1 MKFSQ
6 REVYDLLVFDLNEN
20 LVANLDS
27 LKDVRIYYSESH
39 ETYFVYAKDA
49 LLNTD
54 LLKFV
59 GKENEQTDLQKLLS
73 GNKKVI
79 SIPRRKEKFCK
90 LIAKSLIRN
99 TKTEIDQVI
108 MLEFPKVKIESK
120 PVFEANVVQPSEF
133 DVIFKVIPEND
144 EFFKVH
150 I

>member
-6 REVYDLLVFDLNEN
+6 HEVYDLMVFDENEN

-73 GNKKVI
+73 GNKRVI
-79 SIPRRKEKFCK
+79 SIPRKTMKNCK

-99 TKTEIDQVI
+99 TETELDQEIV
-108 MLEFPKVKIESK
+108 LEFPKVKIVSK
-120 PVFEANVVQPSEF
+120 PAFEASIVEPSEF
-133 DVIFKVIPEND
+133 DVLFEVIPEND

>member
-1 MKFSQ
+1 MKFGQ
-6 REVYDLLVFDLNEN
+6 REVYDLMVFDENEN

-59 GKENEQTDLQKLLS
+59 GKENEQTDLQKILS
-73 GNKKVI
+73 GNKRVI
-79 SIPRRKEKFCK
+79 SIPRKTEKFCK

-99 TKTEIDQVI
+99 TETELDQVI
-108 MLEFPKVKIESK
+108 MLEFSKAKIVSK
-120 PVFEANVVQPSEF
+120 PNFEGNVVEPSEF
-133 DVIFKVIPEND
+133 DAIFEVIPEND